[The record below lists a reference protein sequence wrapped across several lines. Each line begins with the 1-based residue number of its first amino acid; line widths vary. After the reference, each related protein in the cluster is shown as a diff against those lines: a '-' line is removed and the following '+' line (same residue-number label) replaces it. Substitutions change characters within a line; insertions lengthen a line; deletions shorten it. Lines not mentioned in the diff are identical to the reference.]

1 MLERFG
7 FMGGIPEYALE
18 RLYDAPDELIW
29 KTWTDAPLFSRWYGA
44 GVQTIVHKMDVRP
57 GGEGLIE
64 LKWDNNS
71 LFQKFRY
78 LEVEPHERL
87 TWLFSSTN
95 EAWEMVPSPIAEA
108 WPANFLTTIKLEPHD
123 GKYILHLSLTPVDA
137 TEAEV
142 MAFRKARLNIDAG
155 WNAGMKVLDEIV
167 EELKNR
173 RGLGKE

>member
-1 MLERFG
+1 MS
-7 FMGGIPEYALE
+7 GIPEYALE
-18 RLYDAPDELIW
+18 RFYEAPAEIIW
-29 KTWTDAPLFSRWYGA
+29 RSWTEPALFSRWYGP
-44 GVQTIVHKMDVRP
+44 GVKTVIHKMDVRP
-57 GGEGLIE
+57 GGECLIE

-95 EAWEMVPSPIAEA
+95 ETWDVMPSPLSEA
-108 WPANFLTTIKLEPHD
+108 WPANFLTTIKLEPVD
-123 GKYILHLSLTPVDA
+123 GGRMLHLSLTPFDA

-155 WNAGMKVLDEIV
+155 WNAGMQVLDEIV
-167 EELKNR
+167 EELKNN
-173 RGLGKE
+173 EV